1 LLLGVALILA
11 AVAWDYFDARRA
23 GLSVRLAEP
32 SQMPSHLDAQATRWT
47 WSQSTGDRRSV
58 EGSAARV
65 RQTKDTG
72 VLELDE
78 VELRIFHEGGQSF
91 DLVET
96 RNALFYS
103 RDGRLYSESPVVLT
117 LGLAT
122 ADEGREA
129 ASPTVIRS
137 TRVTFDSKQ
146 GTSSTDQPTEYE
158 FKGGRGRS
166 VGALYDST
174 QGQLLMQLALR

>member
-1 LLLGVALILA
+1 LLLGVALILT
-11 AVAWDYFDARRA
+11 AVAWDYFDVRRA
-23 GLSVRLAEP
+23 GLAVRLAEP
-32 SQMPSHLDAQATRWT
+32 GHMPSHLDAQATRWT

-58 EGSAARV
+58 EGSAASV

-96 RNALFYS
+96 RNALIYS

-122 ADEGREA
+122 ADEGR
-129 ASPTVIRS
+129 
-137 TRVTFDSKQ
+137 
-146 GTSSTDQPTEYE
+146 
-158 FKGGRGRS
+158 
-166 VGALYDST
+166 
-174 QGQLLMQLALR
+174 